1 MRMNERYELRQ
12 HGKVYNFFNKLLKNP
27 YFLIAPAVIF
37 DLWLT
42 IFPMC
47 FAVYMSFFKWDPI
60 SGRKKFLGLGNFRY
74 LFQSE
79 DFRKVL
85 SNTIIFMLA
94 ILFVGL
100 LLKILMGVFLNKRTP
115 LHNIVQTVSF
125 TPHIIASVSIA
136 VIFMWLMDPNNGI
149 FNMGLRA
156 LGLPTSYWYK
166 GRDSALFSI
175 IIVSIWAGLGSG
187 ALRVIAGLRSIP
199 EYIYEAAKLDKSSP
213 TKTFFKITIPLLSP
227 TLLYM
232 VVTTTASAFTS
243 FDTVKMMT
251 NGGPDNS
258 TNLIAFYIYQ
268 QGLGFNQYGRA
279 MAAAVILLLISG
291 ALAVINFT
299 VLDKRVHYQ

>member
-1 MRMNERYELRQ
+1 MRMNERYELRE
-12 HGKVYNFFNKLLKNP
+12 HGKVYIFFNKLLKNP

-42 IFPMC
+42 VYPMC
-47 FAVYMSFFKWDPI
+47 FAIYMSFFKWDPI
-60 SGRKKFLGLGNFRY
+60 SGRKKFLWLGNFRY

-79 DFRKVL
+79 DFRKVF
-85 SNTIIFMLA
+85 SNTIIYMLA

-100 LLKILMGVFLNKRTP
+100 FLKLLLGILLNKRT
-115 LHNIVQTVSF
+115 LAHNIVQTVSF

-149 FNMGLRA
+149 FNMA
-156 LGLPTSYWYK
+156 LKALHLPTSYWYK

-175 IIVSIWAGLGSG
+175 IIVSIWSGLGAG
-187 ALRVIAGLRSIP
+187 ALRIIAGLRSIP

-213 TKTFFKITIPLLSP
+213 VKTFFKITSPLLSP

-251 NGGPDNS
+251 NGGPDNA

-291 ALAVINFT
+291 GLAIINFT
-299 VLDKRVHYQ
+299 VLDKKVHYQ